1 MELKRISASQ
11 VVILTLVF
19 LATSLILFTSISKTK
34 PKKNMSSIYNIKINN
49 IDGSPIDL
57 NTYRGKFI
65 LFVNVASECGFTGQ
79 YEDLQKLYDTYQDKL
94 MVIGVPCNQFGGQE
108 PGSAKTIQSFCKKNY
123 GVTFLITEKVDVKGK
138 NQHPLYEWLTNKDL
152 NGVENTSVKWNFHK
166 YLVDGNGQF
175 LDYFYSIT
183 KPLSSKITRQIK

>member
-108 PGSAKTIQSFCKKNY
+108 PGSAKTIQTFCKKNY

>member
-1 MELKRISASQ
+1 MKLKKISTSQ
-11 VVILTLVF
+11 VAILTLAF

-34 PKKNMSSIYNIKINN
+34 PEKNMSSIYNIKINN

-57 NTYRGKFI
+57 NTYTGKFI

-79 YEDLQKLYDTYQDKL
+79 YEDLQKLYETYQDKL

-108 PGSAKTIQSFCKKNY
+108 PGSDKTIQTFCKKNY
-123 GVTFLITEKVDVKGK
+123 GVTFLITEKVDVKGE

>member
-183 KPLSSKITRQIK
+183 KPLSSKITSQIK